1 VASAVQ
7 CPQCGFLE
15 FDEHSGCG
23 VCGFQSQAAL
33 KTGHPAL
40 KPTDFKLKELRF
52 RPRENGTPPIPRES
66 APLKPGPPL
75 FNEPGAAK
83 RISVPV
89 PEPLW
94 REELEEKLR
103 QYRTRRGG
111 QKNEW
116 TDRAGLHASDK
127 GRASSSQPRGSN
139 KDLAAALDEAF
150 KLHPSDA
157 PAGKDRFGS
166 SLFGGGPA
174 TGGGLHRPPGGA
186 PGFELPDSA
195 QRMKQRQSPRRSDP
209 FQQPLLF
216 EASTV
221 AHRASTDG
229 DHPGLSNPVA
239 SIRERFL
246 AAGIDFLIVGAV
258 ETMSILPLAVLVQ
271 SKGWSL
277 TLTSRSVMAGCIIF
291 MIFALLYV
299 FLFSATM
306 GRTLGMHLRG
316 LVLVNFA
323 GESPSL
329 KETTLRAVGYLVSA
343 GSLLLGFIWVFFD
356 VDALAWHDRI
366 SRTYPTKIHS
376 AMPDR

>member
-1 VASAVQ
+1 
-7 CPQCGFLE
+7 
-15 FDEHSGCG
+15 
-23 VCGFQSQAAL
+23 
-33 KTGHPAL
+33 
-40 KPTDFKLKELRF
+40 
-52 RPRENGTPPIPRES
+52 
-66 APLKPGPPL
+66 
-75 FNEPGAAK
+75 
-83 RISVPV
+83 
-89 PEPLW
+89 
-94 REELEEKLR
+94 
-103 QYRTRRGG
+103 
-111 QKNEW
+111 
-116 TDRAGLHASDK
+116 
-127 GRASSSQPRGSN
+127 
-139 KDLAAALDEAF
+139 
-150 KLHPSDA
+150 
-157 PAGKDRFGS
+157 
-166 SLFGGGPA
+166 
-174 TGGGLHRPPGGA
+174 
-186 PGFELPDSA
+186 
-195 QRMKQRQSPRRSDP
+195 MKQRQSPRRSDT

-306 GRTLGMHLRG
+306 GKTLGMHLRG

-366 SRTYPTKIHS
+366 SRTYPTRIHS
-376 AMPDR
+376 TMPDR